1 MIKQEES
8 EMKMKLDEWKQTLP
22 EKKQDVTADE
32 SMFGVGSLNYFPLW
46 LTKKQED
53 NIQRAK
59 EKGRHKFG
67 TKGRFVLWKDYV
79 VWNYKGIMEMK

>member
-1 MIKQEES
+1 MMKQEES

-53 NIQRAK
+53 NIQRQK
-59 EKGRHKFG
+59 EKGGRHAFAA
-67 TKGRFVLWKDYV
+67 KGRAV
-79 VWNYKGIMEMK
+79 VERMSRLEL